1 VRLLGG
7 ASQPELHSGDCVKA
21 VQALASSAP
30 HVMMRLRD
38 ATLRAAAA
46 NKVALKA
53 EQEKEAAEKEKED
66 LQRELCGK
74 RPRPE
79 ASTIEANEEMPADV
93 SDLDLADWRRHAT
106 KWRNRSQVQLGS
118 REDALA
124 PRTGK
129 NGYVDHPRLGLIGC
143 LAYWARGS
151 MAHAVSMIASLCVK
165 LGISERVRDT
175 LPETRA
181 TCESQTNVKIV
192 ALLKTGLGEL
202 KYCRNEQQRIQFI
215 VGLSLVI
222 PPRTEEGDSK
232 GWIRRITDALGVK
245 CGKRTAKYDARPYA
259 SDLAVDYR
267 AQFDRDVELHKQPL
281 KVGDMALLH
290 GDSCVLTSISGA
302 FSDYGE
308 EGPPCVL
315 TFHEGDVS
323 QEYSY
328 ESMYGCRAGSARA
341 ARAHRI

>member
-1 VRLLGG
+1 MEAAARSRSSLGPHHAEPYHAVRLLGG

-53 EQEKEAAEKEKED
+53 EQEKDAAEKEKED
-66 LQRELCGK
+66 FQHELCVK

-129 NGYVDHPRLGLIGC
+129 NGYVDHPRLGLIRC
-143 LAYWARGS
+143 LVYWARGS
-151 MAHAVSMIASLCVK
+151 MAHAGTMVAALCVK
-165 LGISERVRDT
+165 LGIS
-175 LPETRA
+175 
-181 TCESQTNVKIV
+181 
-192 ALLKTGLGEL
+192 
-202 KYCRNEQQRIQFI
+202 
-215 VGLSLVI
+215 
-222 PPRTEEGDSK
+222 
-232 GWIRRITDALGVK
+232 DA
-245 CGKRTAKYDARPYA
+245 CARPRVWY
-259 SDLAVDYR
+259 SHGL
-267 AQFDRDVELHKQPL
+267 
-281 KVGDMALLH
+281 VGDP
-290 GDSCVLTSISGA
+290 GGA
-302 FSDYGE
+302 RL
-308 EGPPCVL
+308 CTL
-315 TFHEGDVS
+315 
-323 QEYSY
+323 
-328 ESMYGCRAGSARA
+328 
-341 ARAHRI
+341 

>member
-1 VRLLGG
+1 
-7 ASQPELHSGDCVKA
+7 VKA
-21 VQALASSAP
+21 VQAFNSAQETSTAAEGLLASSAP

-106 KWRNRSQVQLGS
+106 KWWNRSQVQLGS

-143 LAYWARGS
+143 FAYWARGS
-151 MAHAVSMIASLCVK
+151 MAYAVSMIAALCVK
-165 LGISERVRDT
+165 LGIRPYSCWCNACSRVRDRGYGTAMGWWGT
-175 LPETRA
+175 LEVAGCARSKLTVWKEGHFTVEPKVGIVRRAQRMDETV
-181 TCESQTNVKIV
+181 SK
-192 ALLKTGLGEL
+192 ALLM
-202 KYCRNEQQRIQFI
+202 
-215 VGLSLVI
+215 
-222 PPRTEEGDSK
+222 
-232 GWIRRITDALGVK
+232 VK
-245 CGKRTAKYDARPYA
+245 SGSWGCVQ
-259 SDLAVDYR
+259 SHDLW
-267 AQFDRDVELHKQPL
+267 
-281 KVGDMALLH
+281 
-290 GDSCVLTSISGA
+290 
-302 FSDYGE
+302 
-308 EGPPCVL
+308 
-315 TFHEGDVS
+315 
-323 QEYSY
+323 
-328 ESMYGCRAGSARA
+328 
-341 ARAHRI
+341 